1 MDVRHNAGAMT
12 MEQGET
18 SSDVMAVL
26 TLTELDASIEMLL
39 APVVNPVEPKLARTW
54 WIVSFRGRAIWTGPA
69 WTGVEAADI
78 AGKAYCL
85 NEPGRFKMTAEP
97 IERPKKGAQS
107 VLGRLRP

>member
-1 MDVRHNAGAMT
+1 MD
-12 MEQGET
+12 QGET
-18 SSDVMAVL
+18 SADVAAVH
-26 TLTELDASIEMLL
+26 TTAELDAAVEAWV
-39 APVVNPVEPKLARTW
+39 APVAIPVEPKPARTW

-97 IERPKKGAQS
+97 IERPKKGPQS